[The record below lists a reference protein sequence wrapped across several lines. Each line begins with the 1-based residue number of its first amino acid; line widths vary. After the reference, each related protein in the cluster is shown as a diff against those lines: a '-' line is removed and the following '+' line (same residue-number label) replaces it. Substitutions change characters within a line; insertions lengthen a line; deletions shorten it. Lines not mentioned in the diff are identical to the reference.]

1 MLTKSTKAA
10 DWNTIKQK
18 IKEDTFIKSVTDFN
32 KDDIPSNVKTFISRE
47 YLQNKDKFDTE
58 KIMKAS
64 KAAGPLAVW
73 LEALITYSEIFHS
86 IAPLRAELNELES
99 EESRMVNEKNALDDK
114 IANLEISIKSL
125 EDEYGALIA

>member
-1 MLTKSTKAA
+1 
-10 DWNTIKQK
+10 
-18 IKEDTFIKSVTDFN
+18 
-32 KDDIPSNVKTFISRE
+32 
-47 YLQNKDKFDTE
+47 
-58 KIMKAS
+58 MKAS

-86 IAPLRAELNELES
+86 IAPLRAELNELEQ

-114 IANLEISIKSL
+114 IASLEVSIKSL

>member
-32 KDDIPSNVKTFISRE
+32 KDDIPNNVKTFISRE

-86 IAPLRAELNELES
+86 IAPLRAELNELE
-99 EESRMVNEKNALDDK
+99 
-114 IANLEISIKSL
+114 
-125 EDEYGALIA
+125 

>member
-1 MLTKSTKAA
+1 M
-10 DWNTIKQK
+10 
-18 IKEDTFIKSVTDFN
+18 
-32 KDDIPSNVKTFISRE
+32 KTFISRE

-64 KAAGPLAVW
+64 KAAGPLAIW

-86 IAPLRAELNELES
+86 IAPLRAELNQLES
-99 EESRMVNEKNALDDK
+99 EEKRMVDEKQGLDDK

-125 EDEYGALIA
+125 EDEYGSLIA